1 MHACRLLLKKLARGL
16 VVAVSSLCTRQKLS
30 SRKLEERG
38 VIRVVPNKVLGP
50 CESGVVEE
58 DIDGV
63 HGMRGAMPWVA
74 SRWGC
79 LKPTW
84 VAGNE
89 GCCCQSQW
97 QREFE
102 YSGRTGSRADD

>member
-1 MHACRLLLKKLARGL
+1 M
-16 VVAVSSLCTRQKLS
+16 SSLCTRHKLS

-74 SRWGC
+74 SRRGC

-84 VAGNE
+84 WRAMRDAVVKVNGRESSNTLAGLGLELMISCGNR
-89 GCCCQSQW
+89 CLTS
-97 QREFE
+97 
-102 YSGRTGSRADD
+102 